1 MKTLQL
7 NRAESA
13 AYTNGERR
21 FWLAMKHQPY
31 DCGSDGMGG
40 FVAVYLEPER
50 DKWLN
55 NGHWPLRCP
64 YGKPGDRIELTM
76 RDCPGAVQATITS
89 VEVEQRGGRWG
100 WVVEVG
106 A

>member
-1 MKTLQL
+1 MKTLRL
-7 NRAESA
+7 TRAEST

-21 FWLAMKHQPY
+21 FWRAMKYQPY

-55 NGHWPLRCP
+55 NGHWPLRCR
-64 YGKPGDRIELTM
+64 YGKPGDYIKLACRGHESKEGKLT
-76 RDCPGAVQATITS
+76 AIT
-89 VEVEQRGGRWG
+89 VEQRNGLWG